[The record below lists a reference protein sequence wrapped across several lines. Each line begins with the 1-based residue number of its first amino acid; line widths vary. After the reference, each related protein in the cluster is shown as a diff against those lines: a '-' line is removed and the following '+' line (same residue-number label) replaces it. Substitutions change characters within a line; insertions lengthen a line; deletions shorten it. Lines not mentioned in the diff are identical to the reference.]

1 MYTTRQVADSL
12 GITPNALRYYER
24 VGLLGPIQRDKN
36 GIREYSDEDVDHAKI
51 IHILRTMNMPIQVI
65 LDTMADVDGDAPTV
79 DSLER
84 FRGQLDILMNRLEGQ
99 IVAIKNEETVL
110 RRKMK
115 RVDADIIEAQQR
127 TKKAVSPK

>member
-79 DSLER
+79 DSLQR

-127 TKKAVSPK
+127 TKKTVSPK